1 MISFFKNK
9 EKNIMNDDK
18 SYSNIAALLIHVA
31 KIDENYDDKE
41 KEIIK
46 KTLIELGAVSSKI
59 DKLISDASIIEE
71 NSNQILDF
79 TREVKNAPESDKI
92 RIIES
97 LWKIIYSDDNADMY
111 ETNLMR
117 RLAGLLYIDAKT
129 MGDIKR
135 AIQKNKNFQKLSIKN
150 IMTKNPISVRGDTL
164 AVKALSIMNSKKI
177 TSLCVHNNKNKTK
190 TIGILHIHTIL
201 EANIQ

>member
-1 MISFFKNK
+1 MISFFKKK
-9 EKNIMNDDK
+9 EKDTISNDK

-46 KTLIELGAVSSKI
+46 KTLIELGASSSNI

-71 NSNQILDF
+71 NSNQILSF
-79 TREVKNAPESDKI
+79 TKEVKNAPESDKI
-92 RIIES
+92 KIIES
-97 LWKIIYSDDNADMY
+97 LWKIIYSDENADVY

-129 MGDIKR
+129 MGDL
-135 AIQKNKNFQKLSIKN
+135 KNKVKKKLI
-150 IMTKNPISVRGDTL
+150 
-164 AVKALSIMNSKKI
+164 
-177 TSLCVHNNKNKTK
+177 
-190 TIGILHIHTIL
+190 
-201 EANIQ
+201 